1 MNEDPNY
8 LPAVV
13 LQLVEARLLHGS
25 GEVSEE
31 SEERYE
37 ETFTATTDVLDRM
50 DADDLRYAFQ
60 LLSDV
65 AWDLADGWARACR
78 STAQPLRNIRHGCAR
93 GW

>member
-13 LQLVEARLLHGS
+13 LQLVQARLLHGFGEAS
-25 GEVSEE
+25 GESK
-31 SEERYE
+31 ERFE
-37 ETFTATTDVLDRM
+37 ETFTTTTDVLDRM
-50 DADDLRYAFQ
+50 DVDDLRYAFQ

-65 AWDLADGWARACR
+65 AWDLADGWARACG
-78 STAQPLRNIRHGCAR
+78 STAPPVQNIRHGCAR